1 MIINI
6 SGLAEGEHRYERS
19 APASTLALAPELS
32 GEVTVAI
39 TLEKSVHQI
48 LARID
53 ASVKGVFICDRCA
66 NEFEKTVTASFVQVY
81 SWESEG
87 THEDDDDF
95 HLLRKDENLIDV
107 SAAVSEYLTL
117 AVPAKLLCGR
127 TDCELPA
134 EISADEKKTDPR
146 WEKLQQ
152 LLRTEKN

>member
-6 SGLAEGEHRYERS
+6 SGLAEGAHRYERS
-19 APASTLALAPELS
+19 APASALGLAPEFS
-32 GEVTVAI
+32 GEVTAAI

-66 NEFEKTVTASFVQVY
+66 EEFEEVVKSSFVAVY

-107 SAAVSEYLTL
+107 SSAVTEYLTL

-127 TDCELPA
+127 PECDLPA
-134 EISADEKKTDPR
+134 DIAGDEKKTDPR